1 MNIIKEIENIGTVRY
16 EESFWT
22 GKKSLF
28 LNGVPLTKLSKT
40 EFEYAKDEVVMKF
53 SLNGSVL
60 SGVNVV
66 VNGARYEL
74 IQKTAWYEYIAA
86 FIGFLFILI
95 WGNVPSLC
103 KIFPVVGG
111 AIGGL
116 FGALGGILGI
126 LMMRVSN
133 KPILRILLGLA
144 GSLIAVL
151 VCFLIGFA
159 IVSATK

>member
-74 IQKTAWYEYIAA
+74 LQKTACLSRLLPADDGICTALSRPA
-86 FIGFLFILI
+86 QIL
-95 WGNVPSLC
+95 S
-103 KIFPVVGG
+103 
-111 AIGGL
+111 
-116 FGALGGILGI
+116 
-126 LMMRVSN
+126 
-133 KPILRILLGLA
+133 
-144 GSLIAVL
+144 
-151 VCFLIGFA
+151 
-159 IVSATK
+159 